1 MVKKDEKWERNLSF
15 LGWSVVGCRK
25 IEICILCVCVIINK
39 RSFEPFCLSILRLR
53 HFVSF
58 VFDVNM
64 CLVLNFCV
72 IFHLWVNAAIHWQY
86 DYVYWV
92 NRNFI
97 SGIFLLIAWK
107 ISLCQ
112 FWDFCFILMRWMIQL
127 LNNYYYSWEKNAR
140 FYFLFYLLFTDR
152 CHILY
157 GTEVKFEEKFITFQ
171 FKTCGSYVAFLWDC
185 WLSWR
190 TDQYIFCL
198 FL

>member
-1 MVKKDEKWERNLSF
+1 MKNEKETYCF

-25 IEICILCVCVIINK
+25 IEICILCF
-39 RSFEPFCLSILRLR
+39 FEPFCVLILRLR

-64 CLVLNFCV
+64 CLFFIFCV

-86 DYVYWV
+86 DCVLGQSKLHFWDLSV
-92 NRNFI
+92 DCLENI
-97 SGIFLLIAWK
+97 W
-107 ISLCQ
+107 SLCQ

-127 LNNYYYSWEKNAR
+127 LNNYYSWEKHAH

-157 GTEVKFEEKFITFQ
+157 GTEVKFEEKLTTFQ

-185 WLSWR
+185 RLSWR
-190 TDQYIFCL
+190 TDLYIFFVSASVTL
-198 FL
+198 NRR